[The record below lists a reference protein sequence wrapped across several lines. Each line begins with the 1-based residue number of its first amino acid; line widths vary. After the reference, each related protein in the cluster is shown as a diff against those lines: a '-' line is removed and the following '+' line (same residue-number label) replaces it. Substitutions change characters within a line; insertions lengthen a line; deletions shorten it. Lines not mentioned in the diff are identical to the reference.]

1 MQCVT
6 DPSGGSRIEER
17 DLDTW
22 QMSNEKWSDA
32 TFWLEL
38 NYLTEQANKY
48 IAGPVSLLPI
58 LRMVALLWIP
68 VLCAFCLGNFF
79 FLRASLN
86 ANWAL

>member
-6 DPSGGSRIEER
+6 DPSGGSTTEER
-17 DLDTW
+17 DLNTW

-38 NYLTEQANKY
+38 NYLTEHANEY
-48 IAGPVSLLPI
+48 IAGPVSLLPT

-68 VLCAFCLGNFF
+68 VLYAFCLGNFF
-79 FLRASLN
+79 FFFTCVFECKY
-86 ANWAL
+86 